1 MTDLELHD
9 RLTNVFRDVFDN
21 PSITIFDQMT
31 AADVDGWDSLTHI
44 TLVVAAEKAFN
55 VKFSTRDIQSLQDVG
70 GLLALIRRKLPA

>member
-9 RLTNVFRDVFDN
+9 RLTDVFRDVFDN

-55 VKFSTRDIQSLQDVG
+55 VKFSTRDIQCLQDVG